1 MSNTRKGQHG
11 SGFRMARFP
20 ASPECQADLMA
31 NQVARRC
38 RQLGAED
45 RELIWFLQLLSHRE
59 GGLRQVARDLVVSI
73 PKGNATSAMRKFGM
87 KPGQV
92 YMASHVKAIRD
103 EIPLGQENF
112 PLRGEMTGSE
122 AMNLPDIPDMV
133 DDPLGIRR
141 DHALRCQG
149 LAQSRAKSRPETYK
163 AESFCEA
170 CRTAAAALPD
180 YLAEL
185 CLNPSLR
192 FEEGGPWYLPA
203 LIEALREFKSAW
215 IERHRQEVVFTDL
228 GKQVC
233 EALDY
238 SRQEHCLVLI
248 DGLARTGKTH
258 AVKAWCELNAGAA
271 RYVQVPSTS
280 DDLGFYRAIA
290 KSLGVSINLNS
301 SPVDLRQRIEDTL
314 EGGQLALVLDEGHYL
329 WPNVIDTRSL
339 PARINWIMTA
349 LVNQRLAVAIVT
361 TPQFF
366 KAQKLIETKTRW
378 TSEQFIGR
386 IGHYQKL
393 PNSLSEKDLFAVAK
407 ASLPEGDSASI
418 EMLVRYAQASAKYLA
433 AIETATRRARFLA
446 ARDDRAEVA
455 RQDVKRA
462 IAESVI
468 PSDSALA
475 EALSGPVRQSRRAS
489 KRVPEAA
496 QEPAAAPRGI
506 APRVVEPATLETD
519 RVRQTALVPC

>member
-1 MSNTRKGQHG
+1 VSNTRKGQHG
-11 SGFRMARFP
+11 SGFRMARF
-20 ASPECQADLMA
+20 ASNPECQTELMA

-59 GGLRQVARDLVVSI
+59 GGLKQVARDLVANH
-73 PKGNATSAMRKFGM
+73 PEGNATPSMRKFGM

-92 YMASHVKAIRD
+92 YTGSQVKAIRD
-103 EIPLGQENF
+103 EMPLGEENF
-112 PLRGEMTGSE
+112 PLRGEMTGFE
-122 AMNLPDIPDMV
+122 ALGLPHVPDKKE
-133 DDPLGIRR
+133 DSLGNRR
-141 DHALRCQG
+141 ARALIARAESHARC
-149 LAQSRAKSRPETYK
+149 RPETYK

-170 CRTAAAALPD
+170 CRTAAAGLPD

-185 CLNPSLR
+185 CLNPSHQ
-192 FEEGGPWYLPA
+192 FGEGGPWYFPA
-203 LIEALREFKSAW
+203 LIETLREFQAAW
-215 IERHRQEVVFTDL
+215 IEGRRREVVFTDL

-271 RYVQVPSTS
+271 RYVQVPSTN
-280 DDLGFYRAIA
+280 DELGFYRAIA

-301 SPVDLRQRIEDTL
+301 SPVELRQRIEDTL

-329 WPNVIDTRSL
+329 WPNVIDPRSL

-349 LVNQRLAVAIVT
+349 LVNQRVAVAIVT

-366 KAQKLIETKTRW
+366 RAQKLIETKTRW
-378 TSEQFIGR
+378 SSEQFIGR
-386 IGHYQKL
+386 IGHYEKL

-407 ASLPEGDSASI
+407 ASLPEGDSASV

-433 AIETATRRARFLA
+433 AIEAVTRRARFLA
-446 ARDDRAEVA
+446 ARNGCAEVA
-455 RQDVKRA
+455 RQDIKQA
-462 IAESVI
+462 ISESVI

-489 KRVPEAA
+489 KRMPDELMPG
-496 QEPAAAPRGI
+496 PAGAPRGI
-506 APRVVEPATLETD
+506 ALREIRPPMLETD
-519 RVRQTALVPC
+519 RARQTELVPC